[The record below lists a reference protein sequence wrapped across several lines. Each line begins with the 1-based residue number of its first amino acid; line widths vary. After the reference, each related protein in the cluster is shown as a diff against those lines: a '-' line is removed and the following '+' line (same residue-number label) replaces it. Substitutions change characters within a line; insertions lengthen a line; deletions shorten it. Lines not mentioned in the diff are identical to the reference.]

1 MCRRKRWNQV
11 LLNRFLL
18 APSKEVLV
26 KSATENNCASRHF
39 PTLRRGLLCSS
50 FTSGSLFG
58 KFSNPDRVSVVQT
71 DHSMVSENVEY
82 KLFRQ
87 SASCLAQVQLH
98 AGGES
103 SHCPSAPALSRRR
116 QWQWPNWPS
125 DSRCRLRVCS
135 SKWTLGVSMTV
146 QPRTGDT
153 VTCFQMDSFLNQIIS
168 QAQKEYALR
177 GRSFASEV
185 VLTVA
190 GSLACWHSGGRRP
203 SIDSFLAFEDR
214 TIPLPQPRSAKD
226 F

>member
-1 MCRRKRWNQV
+1 MSRVPQKTTV
-11 LLNRFLL
+11 LQGIFLRFG
-18 APSKEVLV
+18 
-26 KSATENNCASRHF
+26 
-39 PTLRRGLLCSS
+39 GLLCSS

-82 KLFRQ
+82 KSFRQ

-153 VTCFQMDSFLNQIIS
+153 VTCFQMDSLSQITSQDIS
-168 QAQKEYALR
+168 STKGRIAWPKLCIQ
-177 GRSFASEV
+177 GRSH
-185 VLTVA
+185 
-190 GSLACWHSGGRRP
+190 CRRQ
-203 SIDSFLAFEDR
+203 SRLLAFRR
-214 TIPLPQPRSAKD
+214 TPA
-226 F
+226 FH